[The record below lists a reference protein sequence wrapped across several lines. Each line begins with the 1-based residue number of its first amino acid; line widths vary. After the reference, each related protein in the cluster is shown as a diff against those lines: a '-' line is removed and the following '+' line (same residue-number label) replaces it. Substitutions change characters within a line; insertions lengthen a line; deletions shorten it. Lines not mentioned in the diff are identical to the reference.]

1 MNDRPM
7 EVISNK
13 VWFLI
18 YYDYD
23 LLFGSYHAKFQE
35 KTKNLDR
42 GQNSRE
48 IKL

>member
-13 VWFLI
+13 VNGLVS
-18 YYDYD
+18 D